1 MMGELFKLSVMLHFP
16 PEVYLRR
23 GVGELAP
30 LLVRALHE
38 RKISA
43 LQFLRGGRVRVTLLD
58 PAYREELLSSD
69 FKFEDS
75 PIPVTPADCPVTSV
89 YLRDLPVE
97 ISDESVRSALEAFGD
112 VFNVRAAVHKDFP
125 SIRNGTRILLM
136 SVKVLIPSSLNVL
149 GFVCRT
155 WYPGQPAYCTV
166 CRQHGHLPRSCPL
179 SGLCRRCKQPGH
191 VARECA
197 QVRDPPRPPEPP
209 PDPSPLS
216 SVPVVPPPTESTVPP
231 STESTVP
238 PSTEPTV
245 PPLVFPSFPVS
256 TPVSFTAPA
265 SSPVLGPPPVP
276 SDPGG
281 EEVAMSSKPSRS
293 PLVPHPLDSPDVKKL
308 TRLLLVKVK
317 PGSDASALS
326 KQAKA
331 LCKSNKLSV
340 SESELRRVVD
350 AILL

>member
-1 MMGELFKLSVMLHFP
+1 MGELFKLSVILHFP

-38 RKISA
+38 KELSA
-43 LQFLRGGRVRVTLLD
+43 LQFLRGGRVRATLHD

-69 FKFEDS
+69 LLFEDTL
-75 PIPVTPADCPVTSV
+75 IPVTPADRPVTSV

-97 ISDESVRSALEAFGD
+97 ISDGSVRSALEAFGD
-112 VFNVRAAVHKDFP
+112 VFSIRHVMYKDFP
-125 SIRNGTRILLM
+125 SVRNGTRILLM
-136 SVKVLIPSSLNVL
+136 SVKQSIPSSLNVL
-149 GFVCRT
+149 GFVCRV
-155 WYPGQPAYCTV
+155 WYPGQPIICSI
-166 CRQHGHLPRSCPL
+166 CRQSGHLPQACPL

-209 PDPSPLS
+209 PVEPPPSP
-216 SVPVVPPPTESTVPP
+216 SVSTV
-231 STESTVP
+231 STESTVAP
-238 PSTEPTV
+238 LPEPTV
-245 PPLVFPSFPVS
+245 PPPVS
-256 TPVSFTAPA
+256 APVPSTAPA
-265 SSPVLGPPPVP
+265 SPPVLGSPSVP
-276 SDPGG
+276 SAPGG
-281 EEVAMSSKPSRS
+281 EEVTMSSEPPRS
-293 PLVPHPLDSPDVKKL
+293 PVVPHPLDSHDVKKL

-317 PGSDASALS
+317 PGSDASVLS

-331 LCKSNKLSV
+331 LCKSHKLSV

-350 AILL
+350 AISS